1 MELQTARALEKN
13 LTYRA
18 VRARWMFAAR
28 WKHTGLWAKV
38 LQHKGC
44 VGTEPRGTGDAF
56 DKTMK
61 THYANIKAGKGAVFV
76 AVFRGKVNLSTFN
89 CELRCPVRRTHRP
102 LTRR

>member
-1 MELQTARALEKN
+1 
-13 LTYRA
+13 
-18 VRARWMFAAR
+18 MFAAR